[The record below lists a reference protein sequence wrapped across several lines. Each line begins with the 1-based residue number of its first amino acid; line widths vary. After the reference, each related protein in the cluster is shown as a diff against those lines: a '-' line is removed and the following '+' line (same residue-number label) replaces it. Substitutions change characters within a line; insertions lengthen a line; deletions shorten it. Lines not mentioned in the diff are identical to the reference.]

1 MAPDSPA
8 HLAPPVSMPAER
20 ELVFE
25 RFYRVLGSDPE
36 GENLDCSGLGLAI
49 VREIAYQHRA
59 LVRIRGR
66 EHASGSL
73 FTVIFPPLASV
84 LQPGLPTDAASQQR
98 IL

>member
-36 GENLDCSGLGLAI
+36 GENLDGSGLGLAI

-59 LVRIRGR
+59 LVRISGR

-73 FTVIFPPLASV
+73 FTVVFPPPASV
-84 LQPGLPTDAASQQR
+84 LYPGLPPDVTSP
-98 IL
+98 

>member
-36 GENLDCSGLGLAI
+36 GENLDGFGLGLAI

-59 LVRIRGR
+59 LVRISGR
-66 EHASGSL
+66 EHASGCL
-73 FTVIFPPLASV
+73 FTVVFPPPASV
-84 LQPGLPTDAASQQR
+84 LYPGLPPDVTSP
-98 IL
+98 

>member
-36 GENLDCSGLGLAI
+36 GENLNGSGLGLAI
-49 VREIAYQHRA
+49 VRDRLSASRPGADQRA
-59 LVRIRGR
+59 RAHVRQPVYRHFSAAGLR
-66 EHASGSL
+66 AAAW
-73 FTVIFPPLASV
+73 LA
-84 LQPGLPTDAASQQR
+84 T
-98 IL
+98 